1 MIISDEL
8 KAKAIEQAREFLK
21 DHDNEWADH
30 WDAVMIDDK
39 DGYEINIY
47 QEGADEPLFVILYE
61 VKDLNIMYGN
71 ELNITQEVLA

>member
-1 MIISDEL
+1 MIISDEM

-30 WDAVMIDDK
+30 WDAVMVDDK
-39 DGYEINIY
+39 NGYEINIW

-71 ELNITQEVLA
+71 EMDITQEVLA

>member
-1 MIISDEL
+1 MIISDEM

-61 VKDLNIMYGN
+61 VKDLGINYGN
-71 ELNITQEVLA
+71 EMDITQEVLA

>member
-1 MIISDEL
+1 MIISDEV

-21 DHDNEWADH
+21 DHHNEWVDH
-30 WDAVMIDDK
+30 WDAVMIDGDN
-39 DGYEINIY
+39 GYEINIW

-71 ELNITQEVLA
+71 ELDITQEVIA

>member
-30 WDAVMIDDK
+30 WDAVMVDDK

-47 QEGADEPLFVILYE
+47 QDGADEPLSVILYE
-61 VKDLNIMYGN
+61 VKDLNINYDN
-71 ELNITQEVLA
+71 KLNITQEVLA

>member
-61 VKDLNIMYGN
+61 VKDLGINYGN
-71 ELNITQEVLA
+71 EMDITQEVLA

>member
-30 WDAVMIDDK
+30 WDAVMVDDK
-39 DGYEINIY
+39 NGYEINIW

-71 ELNITQEVLA
+71 DMDITQEVLA

>member
-1 MIISDEL
+1 MIISDEM
-8 KAKAIEQAREFLK
+8 KAKAIKKAREFLK

-30 WDAVMIDDK
+30 WDAVMLDDK

-61 VKDLNIMYGN
+61 VKNLNIMYGN
-71 ELNITQEVLA
+71 EMDITQEVLA

>member
-1 MIISDEL
+1 MIISDEM

-30 WDAVMIDDK
+30 WDAVMVDDK
-39 DGYEINIY
+39 NGYEINIW
-47 QEGADEPLFVILYE
+47 QEGVDEPLFVILYE

-71 ELNITQEVLA
+71 EMDITQEVLA